1 MSIEKEELKT
11 MLEEFKTSVKTA
23 IDDKSKAATEKTDKE
38 VTELKEK
45 LAAAETAL
53 ADIKKQLEKPFGLP
67 GVELEKERF
76 NWNKFFVGQFKDLQ
90 ANKGQIS
97 HGEAKKF
104 WEEKAGFEDRV
115 CKDYASSAGETGAYL
130 VPPQIYQGDVIDT
143 VYANTAVMKMP
154 VMKFTNLKSDIPIPV
169 DNGHLTA
176 YHVGETKAP
185 AKSESTFG
193 LKWLRPKKIGVY
205 VRISNRLLYETSNA
219 IEMIVK
225 GKMALDAAVELSRGL
240 TDGKGS
246 DSEPMG
252 IDRYY
257 SKFSGI
263 KNIATNGR
271 RWTIDDIAAQKQALA
286 NANELRDT
294 ATYGTILHP
303 SVEWGMLREKTE
315 MYSGQTSGKG
325 QPILGKII
333 LDKSII
339 ENALKTKIESTTQ
352 IPLSTT
358 GTSATT
364 SKVITGDWS
373 KFAFATFRDPIFR
386 ISDQASDASG
396 RSALLNDE
404 VLMVMFFEYDCLCM
418 RPSSFCGF
426 DGAETVE
433 TKW

>member
-1 MSIEKEELKT
+1 MSLEKEELKT
-11 MLEEFKTSVKTA
+11 MLEAFKTSVESAITTKTKEST
-23 IDDKSKAATEKTDKE
+23 DKTDKE
-38 VTELKEK
+38 VTELREK
-45 LAAAETAL
+45 LVEAETAL
-53 ADIKKQLEKPFGLP
+53 ADIKKQMEKPFGLP
-67 GVELEKERF
+67 GADLEKEKF

-90 ANKGQIS
+90 ANKGVIS
-97 HGEAKKF
+97 HAEANKF
-104 WEEKAGFEDRV
+104 WEKEAGFEDRI
-115 CKDYASSAGETGAYL
+115 CKDYSSSSGETGSYL

-176 YHVGETKAP
+176 YHVGETEAP
-185 AKSESTFG
+185 TKSESSFG

-240 TDGKGS
+240 TDGRGS

-257 SKFSGI
+257 DQFTGI
-263 KNIATNGR
+263 KNISANGR

-286 NANELRDT
+286 GANELRDT
-294 ATYGTILHP
+294 ATYGTIMHP

-315 MYSGQTSGKG
+315 MYTGQTSGKG

-333 LDKSII
+333 LDKGII
-339 ENALKTKIESTTQ
+339 ENALRQKLKAPHRYRFR
-352 IPLSTT
+352 PL
-358 GTSATT
+358 
-364 SKVITGDWS
+364 
-373 KFAFATFRDPIFR
+373 
-386 ISDQASDASG
+386 
-396 RSALLNDE
+396 ALLPQ
-404 VLMVMFFEYDCLCM
+404 L
-418 RPSSFCGF
+418 R
-426 DGAETVE
+426 
-433 TKW
+433 K